1 MFMKE
6 AKIFNYNTGLRPY
19 WPRLVREPPAHAVMR
34 KLVGHNFRSMYE
46 IDVVGCMLEVER

>member
-6 AKIFNYNTGLRPY
+6 AKIINYNTGLRPY

-34 KLVGHNFRSMYE
+34 KLVGHNFHSMYE